1 MGEGS
6 DTRRSVPP
14 ISPPSLLPSFCPP
27 PSTTRPPPPP
37 PQVRAHDDMV
47 TSLDA
52 LMDTA
57 LISVGLDAT
66 LCYWDLRVL
75 STTQL
80 APAVA
85 RMQVGGRSGGT
96 GG

>member
-6 DTRRSVPP
+6 DTRRSVPT
-14 ISPPSLLPSFCPP
+14 IFPPSCLPSPINPP
-27 PSTTRPPPPP
+27 LPPPPH
-37 PQVRAHDDMV
+37 QVRAHDDMV

-85 RMQVGGRSGGT
+85 RMQVGGRSGGA

>member
-1 MGEGS
+1 
-6 DTRRSVPP
+6 
-14 ISPPSLLPSFCPP
+14 
-27 PSTTRPPPPP
+27 
-37 PQVRAHDDMV
+37 MV

-85 RMQVGGRSGGT
+85 RMQVGGAGG
-96 GG
+96 GGMQGGGVQGGLKGDAVLLG

>member
-1 MGEGS
+1 
-6 DTRRSVPP
+6 
-14 ISPPSLLPSFCPP
+14 
-27 PSTTRPPPPP
+27 
-37 PQVRAHDDMV
+37 MV